1 MSKSESWWVDKMY
14 FSLLIVIVVF
24 FLFISSRDYLS
35 LSPNGHEIIMFVIFG
50 KGQRYIKVIPVITVL
65 FPYVQDIMMFVIF
78 GKRSTLYKSDS
89 RNNCSISLLT
99 RYNHACNI

>member
-1 MSKSESWWVDKMY
+1 MEKGQRYIK
-14 FSLLIVIVVF
+14 VIPVITVPF
-24 FLFISSRDYLS
+24 PYGQDIM
-35 LSPNGHEIIMFVIFG
+35 MFVIFG

-89 RNNCSISLLT
+89 Q
-99 RYNHACNI
+99 